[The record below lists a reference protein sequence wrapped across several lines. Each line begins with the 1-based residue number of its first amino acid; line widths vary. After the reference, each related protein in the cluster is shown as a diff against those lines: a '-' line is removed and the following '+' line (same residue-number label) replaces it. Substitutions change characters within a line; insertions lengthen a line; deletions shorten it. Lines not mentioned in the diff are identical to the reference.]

1 MTAKTMAE
9 VIHQRHCLERVH
21 NEDCMFWQEDHE
33 SAAALSAAGFGLVAD
48 AKAEALEEAVDDFSV
63 NLTVMSGPRIRSW
76 LSSKA
81 AKYRAA
87 S

>member
-1 MTAKTMAE
+1 MTKTMAE
-9 VIHQRHCLERVH
+9 VLAEQLCGW
-21 NEDCMFWQEDHE
+21 NEDAPCADCLDD
-33 SAAALSAAGFGLVAD
+33 AKRYLGVLSDAGFGLVAD

-63 NLTVMSGPRIRSW
+63 NLTVMSGPRIRAW